1 MFSELLGLFIDR
13 LIFWTLRPARVS
25 RSSNREELT
34 ELARLNLSAET
45 ERLVN
50 TPAEIKPRFA
60 SKLDYQPGDRQN
72 RFRRLTFS
80 SPLPSGAEFNDTVR
94 GRLYGEIKPSGR
106 VLVYLHG
113 WLEPSLIVPHNLAP
127 LITESGGA
135 LLALQLPW
143 HMSRCPA
150 GEHSGSSFLSGDLP
164 RSWRSFQQALAELT
178 AVVGW
183 IKGQGATVTTM
194 GMSLGGLIQGLF
206 SVYRETSPRRTVLLV
221 PASRPAAILDF
232 SILPSQIRT
241 DFARQGLVGEKLN
254 PFLNLL
260 DLTKKTPR
268 QSADSVLV
276 VSGRSDQVI
285 EVRLQRL
292 LTNRWNCEHRSLP
305 TGHLGPAF
313 QLILG
318 RQLKSKR
325 LLAPWRR
332 IAKFLEEQ
340 NTPLT
345 KADRLVTLRR

>member
-34 ELARLNLSAET
+34 ELARLNLATET

-50 TPAEIKPRFA
+50 TPAKIEPRFDNEL
-60 SKLDYQPGDRQN
+60 SNKSGDRQN

-94 GRLYGEIKPSGR
+94 GRLYGEIKSGGR

-143 HMSRCPA
+143 HMSRCPV
-150 GEHSGSSFLSGDLP
+150 GEHSGTSFLSGDLP

-178 AVVGW
+178 AVITWVRR
-183 IKGQGATVTTM
+183 QGATVSTM

-206 SVYRETSPRRTVLLV
+206 SVYQQESPQRTVLLV

-241 DFARQGLVGEKLN
+241 DVARQGLVGENIN

-268 QSADSVLV
+268 QSADSLLV
-276 VSGRSDQVI
+276 V
-285 EVRLQRL
+285 
-292 LTNRWNCEHRSLP
+292 
-305 TGHLGPAF
+305 
-313 QLILG
+313 
-318 RQLKSKR
+318 
-325 LLAPWRR
+325 
-332 IAKFLEEQ
+332 
-340 NTPLT
+340 
-345 KADRLVTLRR
+345 